1 MSNINFFSDPNIK
14 LKYCLNGLSEQT
26 INSLVPY
33 SFPGKDFFVDFY
45 MTNNGGYLEGGAF
58 YYRDVF
64 YHIHDGDHNLME
76 VEGFNFIPQHL
87 DDDSPYILSLID
99 VWKRRRKYSNEINDF
114 CLSHFPFAADAGDN
128 DYWIDIKNGFV
139 KYIRWE
145 SDDNPNNVVI
155 ISPSFYDFCINLRSE
170 RK

>member
-1 MSNINFFSDPNIK
+1 MSNIKFFSDPNIK
-14 LKYCLNGLSEQT
+14 IKHSLNGLSEQT
-26 INSLVPY
+26 INSLLPY

-45 MTNNGGYLEGGAF
+45 IAYNGGYLEGGAF

-64 YHIHDGDHNLME
+64 YNIHDGDYNLME
-76 VEGFNFIPQHL
+76 VEGFNFIPQNI
-87 DDDSPYILSLID
+87 DDSSSHILSLID
-99 VWKRRRKYSNEINDF
+99 VWRRRKKYSEEIKKF

-128 DYWIDIKNGFV
+128 DYWIDIKSGCV

-145 SDDNPNNVVI
+145 NDDNPNNAVM
-155 ISPSFYDFCINLRSE
+155 ISPSFYDFCINLKAE